1 MIPVC
6 FANFEVFVDAFQHVS
21 GEETEFEA
29 DLVILATGYERPDL
43 AFLEEAD
50 LFPEGYEVRSILY
63 RRTYSLVNYKIAA
76 KLVFAKFFDRG
87 LVNLVD
93 QHCICQRHW

>member
-1 MIPVC
+1 MS
-6 FANFEVFVDAFQHVS
+6 AFQYVS

-43 AFLEEAD
+43 TFLEEAN
-50 LFPEGYEVRSILY
+50 LFPEGYEVCSILNQY
-63 RRTYSLVNYKIAA
+63 TYSLVNHKTAA

-93 QHCICQRHW
+93 